1 MNPTKA
7 SNPSRLSGDSHKIIH
22 PVIPSNA
29 RNLLSPALAFSYF
42 DITAHNGYAAPGEF
56 AMVLSSSG
64 THTRMLFQVPERRN
78 A

>member
-1 MNPTKA
+1 M
-7 SNPSRLSGDSHKIIH
+7 SGGSRKIIYS
-22 PVIPSNA
+22 VIPIKA

-56 AMVLSSSG
+56 AMLLSSSG
-64 THTRMLFQVPERRN
+64 THTRMSFQVPERRN